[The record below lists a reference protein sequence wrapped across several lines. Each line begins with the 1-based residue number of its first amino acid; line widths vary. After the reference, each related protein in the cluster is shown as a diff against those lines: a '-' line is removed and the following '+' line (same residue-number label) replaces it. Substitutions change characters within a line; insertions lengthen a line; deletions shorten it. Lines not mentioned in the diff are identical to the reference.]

1 MNGLIV
7 VNKEAGY
14 TSRDVV
20 NIISKLLK
28 TKKVGHTGTLDPM
41 ATGVLVVCFN
51 RYTKLVDML
60 TSLDKEYITEIKL
73 GIETDTLDITG
84 EVLKEEKVFITRE
97 EIEEALRKWIGL
109 YKMEVPIYSA
119 VKVNGKKL
127 YQYARQK
134 EEVELPIKEVEIK
147 ALELLD
153 FKDDVIKLKIKVSKG
168 TYIRSFIRDF
178 CHSLNI
184 IGTMRSLDRTKQG
197 EFTIDMASSLEDIK
211 RGDYHVY
218 HIEEILNLPI
228 YQLSSLEYKKVIN
241 GNSISLEIEEE
252 IILLKKDLEE
262 VAIYQRDKDS
272 YIPYV
277 MLKLGD

>member
-218 HIEEILNLPI
+218 DIEEILNLPI

>member
-84 EVLKEEKVFITRE
+84 EVLKEEKVFITGE

>member
-262 VAIYQRDKDS
+262 VAIYQREKDS